1 MLRALL
7 ISKRLHMDAVGYGS
21 ADTWYFS
28 LNAILRE
35 FIEFFHMTRKRQ
47 LVVLCVLLAPL
58 WLTEL
63 AGVIHWITP
72 ASAVSQSG
80 ASSTHSTSNCR
91 LRVMTTNA
99 MNSRSI
105 ALSEKYHVAAEP

>member
-1 MLRALL
+1 M
-7 ISKRLHMDAVGYGS
+7 
-21 ADTWYFS
+21 
-28 LNAILRE
+28 
-35 FIEFFHMTRKRQ
+35 
-47 LVVLCVLLAPL
+47 
-58 WLTEL
+58 
-63 AGVIHWITP
+63 IHWITP

-80 ASSTHSTSNCR
+80 VSSTHSTTICR